1 MSMAQATT
9 NLSLSSEEPKA
20 QNKPQSHELL
30 SKFLFDL
37 QEEIEK
43 RPEGM
48 DYREYASRLWVRV
61 GLSTEDPLYDQ
72 FERALI
78 FNMKKIRMRDLVH
91 PDLQDPDTFSQLF
104 DLPGELLLWTKG
116 DAENTGYQMVKF
128 LRSGLRSKAVKTVL
142 SKKKPRLKLADEAI
156 VAQNKVLRLKDFL
169 SRKLSEGKHYTKI
182 VVLEDSVSA
191 FGEVQ
196 RVAKELGMD
205 IPVLPVWFAGT
216 RVGTHMQ
223 KTDPEKYKTTFEKY
237 HGVLGFQELL
247 SAEMNEYLQ
256 PDDDTLWVNDFDG
269 VNTDNRGMRERQFEA
284 KVQALTQFTPYKTE
298 EELWEAISKRS

>member
-1 MSMAQATT
+1 MAQATT
-9 NLSLSSEEPKA
+9 NLSLSSEERKD
-20 QNKPQSHELL
+20 QNNPQSHELL

-48 DYREYASRLWVRV
+48 DYREYASRLWVRL
-61 GLSTEDPLYDQ
+61 GLSIEDPLYSQ

-78 FNMKKIRMRDLVH
+78 FNMKKIRMKDLVH
-91 PDLQDPDTFSQLF
+91 PDLQNPDAFSKLF

-116 DAENTGYQMVKF
+116 DAENTKYQLVKF
-128 LRSGLRSKAVKTVL
+128 LRSGLRSRAL
-142 SKKKPRLKLADEAI
+142 RAARSQQKPKLKLVNEGI
-156 VAQNKVLRLKDFL
+156 IAQDKVTELKKYL
-169 SRKLSEGKHYTKI
+169 GRKLAEGRKYSKI
-182 VVLEDSVSA
+182 IVLEDSVSA

-237 HGVLGFQELL
+237 HGVSGFQELL
-247 SAEMNEYLQ
+247 SAEMHEYLQ
-256 PDDDTLWVNDFDG
+256 PDENTLWLNDFDG
-269 VNTDNRGMRERQFEA
+269 VNADNRRMRERQFEA
-284 KVQALTQFTPYKTE
+284 KIQALTQFSPYKTE
-298 EELWEAISKRS
+298 LELWGAISKRS